1 MRRSYAIVLLL
12 SLAGCAPSPQPA
24 SKAESPRAPEKESA
38 AAMLPSPPFDAA
50 FWTQWSD
57 GTAEVAAYDLTTP
70 RYNATRSGTAVTI
83 FVTEPFSESARV
95 KADPGVHP
103 PADEFPV
110 MKLNL
115 VKDYQTGIY
124 DYNEMLSA
132 FIGLKP
138 SGGRPAGA
146 AAKISFSAQEW
157 CGHVYAQLLPA
168 AGSLTVSSHSYW
180 DNQADQ
186 LRSIPGDPAAFPED
200 TLLLWARGYATP
212 HVAPGGR
219 QAVRLLSSF
228 FTARAAPEKLRYSPA
243 VLLRAA
249 QPETLAM
256 PGGLDRRFVPRLRLT
271 ASPPRRSSLNLPPLT
286 ASCSGVPQQANQ
298 PLFCSLRGS
307 SIGNSTHPGAKRPLS
322 PWGCGSVRQER
333 CNGLR
338 PRPPPTALTNW
349 SS

>member
-1 MRRSYAIVLLL
+1 
-12 SLAGCAPSPQPA
+12 
-24 SKAESPRAPEKESA
+24 
-38 AAMLPSPPFDAA
+38 MLPSPPFDAA

-256 PGGLDRRFVPRLRLT
+256 PGGARQALRSTVEVDGQPAATVFTEPAPPYRILQWRTAAGESATLLQSARLKYWELNSPGGEKALESLGLRLR
-271 ASPPRRSSLNLPPLT
+271 PPRT
-286 ASCSGVPQQANQ
+286 M
-298 PLFCSLRGS
+298 
-307 SIGNSTHPGAKRPLS
+307 
-322 PWGCGSVRQER
+322 
-333 CNGLR
+333 
-338 PRPPPTALTNW
+338 
-349 SS
+349 